1 MGTILASAL
10 IAAASELAQD
20 ETNVVWTS
28 PQALEWLN
36 DGQRAVCTLR
46 PDANA
51 LNHTVQLAVGTKQAI
66 TGRRLF
72 DIVRNMGVDGLTPGR
87 AVTLIDKQVMDE
99 FNFNWHNAT
108 ASLEVEEYVYDP
120 RDPTT
125 FYVSPPVS
133 NADDV
138 YVEISEAV
146 NPTDVPTVNDTI
158 ELNDIYGPALIE
170 WMCYRFFGRDS
181 EVTPNHGRSLSYLQN
196 FYGLLGKKF
205 QIDLLAKPKINSEE

>member
-1 MGTILASAL
+1 MGTLLASAL

-20 ETNVVWTS
+20 ENNVVWSS

-36 DGQRAVCTLR
+36 DGQRAVCNLR

-51 LNHTVQLAVGTKQAI
+51 LNHTVQLAVGTRQAI

-72 DIVRNMGVDGLTPGR
+72 DIIRNMGSDGLTPGR
-87 AVTLIDKQVMDE
+87 AITLIDKQVMDE

-108 ASLEVEEYVYDP
+108 ASVEVEEYIYDL

-133 NADDV
+133 NAASV
-138 YVEISEAV
+138 YVELSEAV
-146 NPTDVPTVNDTI
+146 NPDNITDVGDPI
-158 ELNDIYGPALIE
+158 ALNDIYAPALIE

-205 QIDLLAKPKINSEE
+205 QIEVLAKPKINSEG